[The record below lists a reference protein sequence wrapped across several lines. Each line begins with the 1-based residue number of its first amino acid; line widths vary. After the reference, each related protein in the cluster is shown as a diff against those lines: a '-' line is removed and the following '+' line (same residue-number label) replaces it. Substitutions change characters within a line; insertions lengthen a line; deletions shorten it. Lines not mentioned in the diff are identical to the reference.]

1 MHTHRFH
8 PAPAVILLRPA
19 RPPVRLSTSPPPP
32 SHLPLQPATVN
43 PLFPSP
49 NSSPSLSDSWR
60 IFRATSG
67 ERTKYDELA
76 EGEKSSFVCG
86 GRSAQKRPASAGG
99 RRAARDIAKMTSL
112 ASSQERL
119 GRPWSILI
127 FAGVGLV
134 LLMQREETEKE
145 IFAKPFLETAC
156 TVMEGQRRERDKFHN
171 LARRV
176 NFGRCSARETRN
188 NVDVAQ
194 LGHYDGW
201 RGEDAP
207 SPVSPVWLAER

>member
-1 MHTHRFH
+1 
-8 PAPAVILLRPA
+8 
-19 RPPVRLSTSPPPP
+19 
-32 SHLPLQPATVN
+32 
-43 PLFPSP
+43 
-49 NSSPSLSDSWR
+49 
-60 IFRATSG
+60 
-67 ERTKYDELA
+67 
-76 EGEKSSFVCG
+76 
-86 GRSAQKRPASAGG
+86 
-99 RRAARDIAKMTSL
+99 MTSL

-127 FAGVGLV
+127 FAVVGLV

-145 IFAKPFLETAC
+145 MFAKPFLETAC
-156 TVMEGQRRERDKFHN
+156 TAMEGQGRKRDKFHN

-188 NVDVAQ
+188 NVVVAQ

-207 SPVSPVWLAER
+207 PSPKFGWQKGRNKGRRTESVGRRCRRAARTIIVQILRYYSSPSHPPPSFPLSLLFLVVLLREEVAY

>member
-1 MHTHRFH
+1 
-8 PAPAVILLRPA
+8 
-19 RPPVRLSTSPPPP
+19 
-32 SHLPLQPATVN
+32 
-43 PLFPSP
+43 
-49 NSSPSLSDSWR
+49 
-60 IFRATSG
+60 
-67 ERTKYDELA
+67 
-76 EGEKSSFVCG
+76 
-86 GRSAQKRPASAGG
+86 
-99 RRAARDIAKMTSL
+99 MTSL

-127 FAGVGLV
+127 FAVVGLV
-134 LLMQREETEKE
+134 LLMQGEEKEKE

-156 TVMEGQRRERDKFHN
+156 TAMEGQGRKRDKFHN

-188 NVDVAQ
+188 NVVVAQ